1 MRRLAGPPSRMKPAF
16 LNWLRPRGRKW
27 LLRLSLTFA
36 VYSLIGFFLLPPI
49 IKWQMTKRLPVITKR
64 QATVQQVKVNPWTLS
79 LTVRGLALT
88 EPDGRPFASWDELY
102 VNFQASSLF
111 RWAWTFKEIRLLKPF
126 GEVILLKDGRLN
138 FANMLE
144 PATDAP
150 LKPPARSIPRI
161 NIFSL
166 EVTNG
171 FVALEDR
178 TRRSLFRTEYR
189 PINLSLTQ
197 FTTRPDSDT
206 PYSFHAESDAG
217 RSITWAG
224 DLTVQPLRS
233 SGHLEVTAVQLPRY
247 LPYLEEFTSAV
258 VTNGLADVQFT
269 YHFSAGTN
277 GIDLIVTNAALQ
289 VAQVRVLD
297 PATGETV
304 AALRGL
310 DVQQAEFNLRER
322 SVRLGSVKVSEA
334 ALLTR
339 LKKNGH
345 LNLLDLITIP
355 APPTNTS
362 PKAPA
367 PGAAPP
373 SWTARVDDF
382 AIEQTAVSFEDL
394 TRRTPFKTELKPI
407 EVSLKRF
414 TTAPDSD
421 ASYSFRVGSEM
432 AEVFEG
438 TGTVSINPMRSAGEV
453 KVSAVDVKK
462 YLPYAEDF
470 FRGKIIAGKIE
481 ARVPYRFALGT
492 NSLRAG
498 VTNLS
503 VKLTDLEVQLPESVE
518 RVTHVAEIG
527 FERVDG
533 SLEDRRGRVG
543 LFKGNGG
550 SVLVRRRKDGSLNL
564 LGLLA
569 VSRTNAPVRAD
580 VPAPAKGSTTNTSAF
595 ALGGW
600 TLNLEEMQLDNY
612 TLKVEDLVPSKPATL
627 LLDRLTLNLKGAST
641 VLNTPVTVNAAF
653 RLNETG
659 TVGLRGTAKVAPLFA
674 DLDVAVTNLDL
685 RAGQPYVDQFAA
697 LGIVSGALT
706 TAGKIRFQ
714 TNEPAAP
721 LLTFAGGVRVTNFV
735 TTDQVVF
742 KEFVR
747 WDDLTVNGIEAAL
760 APNRFKIDEVRLV
773 RPKAS
778 LLIGADRRPNLSLI
792 LRKDSAATNSA
803 AATTPAG
810 GSATNSLPEQFP
822 VQLGTLA
829 LEQASLAFTDES
841 VKPHVAIG
849 IAEVSGT
856 IKGLSSALNSA
867 ADVDL
872 HGRVDEQSPFSV
884 TGRVNPFAATMFVDL
899 AITNVNTQL
908 TPLTGYLEKFGGYPL
923 KKGRVS
929 TSLRYHIEGQ
939 ALQAENKIQVD
950 QLTLGARNNS
960 PDATSLPLKL
970 GVALLKD
977 NNGRIELDVPVSG
990 RLDDPQFSLGP
1001 IVLKI
1006 IVNVVVKAA
1015 ASPFKLLGALVG
1027 GGGDELSFVQFT
1039 PGTTNVVESELA
1051 KLGKLTAA
1059 LAKRP
1064 ALNLEI
1070 EGAIDPKSDRDALA
1084 KLKLDAQFKVKRLQ
1098 ELSAKGRAP
1107 ESVDTF
1113 QIEPEERER
1122 LLRDAFVEQFGTN
1135 IAEIIQTNLA
1145 RLTATNQPAAT
1156 PLPKPKRS
1164 LLQRVTGVFG
1174 GGSGGKSK
1182 AEKRLSKTD
1191 RQALGQATPELME
1204 GLLVEKVT
1212 ITDEELC
1219 QLMALRARWVQDW
1232 LLQTGQV
1239 AGDRLLLVAP
1249 KPVDAA
1255 YRGESRVVLSLN

>member
-1 MRRLAGPPSRMKPAF
+1 MKPDI
-16 LNWLRPRGRKW
+16 LNRLPPRARKW
-27 LLRLSLTFA
+27 LERLSLTFA
-36 VYSLIGFFLLPPI
+36 AYSLIGFFLLPPI
-49 IKWQMTKRLPVITKR
+49 IKWQMTKRLPAITKR
-64 QATVQQVKVNPWTLS
+64 QASVQQVKVNPWTLS

-88 EPDGRPFASWDELY
+88 EPDGRAFASWDELY

-111 RWAWTFKEIRLLKPF
+111 RWAWAFKEIRLVKPF

-138 FANMLE
+138 LANMLE

-178 TRRSLFRTEYR
+178 ARRSLFRTEYR

-217 RSITWAG
+217 RSIMWTG
-224 DLTVQPLRS
+224 DLTVQPVRS
-233 SGHLEVTAVQLPRY
+233 LGHLKVTAVQLPRY
-247 LPYLEEFTSAV
+247 RPYLEEFTSAV

-304 AALRGL
+304 ASLRGL
-310 DVQQAEFNLRER
+310 DVRQAEFNLRER
-322 SVRLGSVKVSEA
+322 AIRLGAVKVSEA

-339 LKKNGH
+339 LKKNGQ
-345 LNLLDLITIP
+345 LNLLDLITLP
-355 APPTNTS
+355 ATPTNAS

-367 PGAAPP
+367 PRAAPP
-373 SWTARVDDF
+373 PWTVRVDDF
-382 AIEQTAVSFEDL
+382 TIEQTAVSFEDL

-414 TTAPDSD
+414 STATDSD
-421 ASYSFRVGSEM
+421 ASYSFRVGSEV

-438 TGTVSINPMRSAGEV
+438 AGTVSIYPMRSAGEV
-453 KVSAVDVKK
+453 KVSAVDIKK
-462 YLPYAEDF
+462 YMPYAEDF

-481 ARVPYRFALGT
+481 ARVPYRFALST

-503 VKLTDLEVQLPESVE
+503 VKLTDLDVQLPESVE
-518 RVTHVAEIG
+518 RLTRLAEIR
-527 FERVDG
+527 FERVDA
-533 SLEDRRGRVG
+533 SLEDHHGRVG

-550 SVLVRRRKDGSLNL
+550 SVLVRRQKDGALNL
-564 LGLLA
+564 RGLLA
-569 VSRTNAPVRAD
+569 VSRTNAPVRMEA
-580 VPAPAKGSTTNTSAF
+580 PTPAKGGPTNTSGF

-627 LLDRLTLNLKGAST
+627 LLDQLTLNLKDAST
-641 VLNTPVTVNAAF
+641 ILNTPVTVNASF

-685 RAGQPYVDQFAA
+685 RAGQPYIEPFVG

-706 TAGKIRFQ
+706 TVGKVCFQ
-714 TNEPAAP
+714 TNEPASP
-721 LLTFAGGVRVTNFV
+721 RLTFAGGVRVTNFV

-747 WDDLTVNGIEAAL
+747 WDDLTVSGIEAAL
-760 APNRFKIDEVRLV
+760 APNRFQIDEMRLV
-773 RPKAS
+773 RPRAS

-792 LRKDSAATNSA
+792 LRKDSVTTNSA
-803 AATTPAG
+803 PAATPAG
-810 GSATNSLPEQFP
+810 GSATHSLAGQFP
-822 VQLGTLA
+822 VQLGALA
-829 LEQASLAFTDES
+829 LERASLAFTDES
-841 VKPHVAIG
+841 VRPRVVVG
-849 IAEVSGT
+849 IAELSGT

-899 AITNVNTQL
+899 AITNANTQL

-923 KKGRVS
+923 NKGRVS

-939 ALQAENKIQVD
+939 ALQAENKILVD
-950 QLTLGARNNS
+950 QLTLGAYNNS
-960 PDATSLPLKL
+960 PDAISLPLKL

-977 NNGRIELDVPVSG
+977 SNGRIELDVPVSG

-1006 IVNVVVKAA
+1006 IVNMVVKAA

-1039 PGTTNVVESELA
+1039 PGTTNVVEGELA
-1051 KLGKLTAA
+1051 KLGKLTTA

-1084 KLKLDAQFKVKRLQ
+1084 KLKLRERLKAKRLQ
-1098 ELSAKGRAP
+1098 ELSAKGRAL
-1107 ESVDTF
+1107 ESVDIF
-1113 QIEPEERER
+1113 QIEPEESDR
-1122 LLRDAFVEQFGTN
+1122 LLRAAFVEQFGTN

-1145 RLTATNQPAAT
+1145 RLTATNQPAAAAQ
-1156 PLPKPKRS
+1156 PQPKRS
-1164 LLQRVTGVFG
+1164 LLQRVTGIFG
-1174 GGSGGKSK
+1174 GRSGGQSK
-1182 AEKRLSKTD
+1182 AEKRLSKAD

-1204 GLLVEKVT
+1204 WLLVEKVAVA
-1212 ITDEELC
+1212 DEEFR
-1219 QLMALRARWVQDW
+1219 QLMTLRARWVQDW
-1232 LLQTGQV
+1232 LVRNGQV
-1239 AGDRLLLVAP
+1239 AGDRLLLIAP

-1255 YRGESRVVLSLN
+1255 YRGESRVNLSLN